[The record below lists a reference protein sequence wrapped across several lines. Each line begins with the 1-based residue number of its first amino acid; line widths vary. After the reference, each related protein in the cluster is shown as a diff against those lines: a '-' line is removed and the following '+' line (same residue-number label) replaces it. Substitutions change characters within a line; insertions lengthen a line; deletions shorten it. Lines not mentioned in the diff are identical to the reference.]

1 MLKKGD
7 YIEYL
12 PVLTA
17 EKNLNE
23 KILMSY
29 IAF

>member
-1 MLKKGD
+1 MLKKE
-7 YIEYL
+7 IISEYL